1 MKPKNHSNA
10 LLIELLIVVFFF
22 MISATVLLRLFSEA
36 RSQSKKAEILAA
48 ATVQAQNVA
57 EQLYA
62 SNDREE
68 KLLQLGFAGQEDG
81 WTLLKEDY
89 TILVQLKQEQT
100 TGGTLFQDAVIIE
113 MGGETLLTLPC
124 FRYEEVAA

>member
-89 TILVQLKQEQT
+89 TILT
-100 TGGTLFQDAVIIE
+100 
-113 MGGETLLTLPC
+113 
-124 FRYEEVAA
+124 